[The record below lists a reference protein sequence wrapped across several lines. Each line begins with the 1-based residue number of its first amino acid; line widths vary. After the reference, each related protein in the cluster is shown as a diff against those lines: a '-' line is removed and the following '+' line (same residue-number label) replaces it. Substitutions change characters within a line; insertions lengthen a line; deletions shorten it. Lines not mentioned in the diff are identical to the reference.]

1 MGKSLP
7 RAATTKLQQKLT
19 DHLIKTPKR
28 SKPISQNRLVSLETP
43 RFCCEL
49 RRPKSEKKMEN
60 NKSSSS
66 STGGSGAEE
75 QNHRTPLARV
85 VSDCA
90 KRWFQNTLKD
100 AKAGDVSMQVLVGQ
114 MYYNGYGVPQDAQKG
129 RIWMTRASRIRSSV
143 WKVSNKRPGYNVSD
157 SDSDEPEGNS

>member
-28 SKPISQNRLVSLETP
+28 SKPISQNRLVSPETP

-66 STGGSGAEE
+66 STGGGGAEE

-100 AKAGDVSMQVLVGQ
+100 AKE
-114 MYYNGYGVPQDAQKG
+114 G

>member
-1 MGKSLP
+1 
-7 RAATTKLQQKLT
+7 
-19 DHLIKTPKR
+19 
-28 SKPISQNRLVSLETP
+28 
-43 RFCCEL
+43 
-49 RRPKSEKKMEN
+49 MEN

-66 STGGSGAEE
+66 STGGGGAKE

-100 AKAGDVSMQVLVGQ
+100 AKE
-114 MYYNGYGVPQDAQKG
+114 G